1 MRQLPEQRCV
11 CLIHQS
17 GQAWGAL
24 ESIDRNLEHL
34 PPLGKR
40 VKKKNWL
47 RKWKGRLCYPAL
59 SSPRARADVRAAIRD
74 VPVTHRF
81 PRRG

>member
-1 MRQLPEQRCV
+1 MRRLPEQRCG

-34 PPLGKR
+34 PPFSLGGKR
-40 VKKKNWL
+40 VKNKNWL
-47 RKWKGRLCYPAL
+47 RK
-59 SSPRARADVRAAIRD
+59 
-74 VPVTHRF
+74 
-81 PRRG
+81 